1 MLFGIARRPC
11 ILYDRGRLD
20 QEEAMRIALI
30 PLQVTSGDSRAT
42 LRAMARSVEAFHS
55 AADLIVFPQI
65 EIPGPGPGATAG
77 KPRLDPVSQLHMQ
90 VDVTAAFAKKRSV
103 YIAAGFWE
111 TRESDHY
118 TMLALADRTGQV
130 DIRTRKL
137 SAEPATVNLGLS
149 LVTARIATLH
159 AGICLSDDL
168 FEQALIGTTTSLGLR
183 LLAVPIYLTASQE
196 GEAGLENEPS
206 PLAELRHQLGE
217 VARKTR
223 AHVMA
228 VNSLSGEPGAAPC
241 GGAWVYGPSGQVMDE
256 RALYDDTPLEFE
268 IG

>member
-30 PLQVTSGDSRAT
+30 PLQVTSGDSKAT

-65 EIPGPGPGATAG
+65 EIPGPGATAG

-90 VDVTAAFAKKRSV
+90 VDVTAAFARKRSV

-130 DIRTRKL
+130 DVRTRKL
-137 SAEPATVNLGLS
+137 SAEPAAVNLGLS

-223 AHVMA
+223 AHVVA